1 MTHDMYILLSYC
13 YILDTSHQFIRI
25 LYKIYLC
32 ANNAYRS
39 VPMAPWPPLSK
50 ASSSSSLF
58 SVAVLDPSLWSDLIE
73 YSAVTMTI
81 YHLHFRSLFLFL
93 FWLSIFHVSR
103 WSVCFVW
110 PTRMLHSG
118 NYISTG
124 TPHTKERESVFYNRS
139 ASAGS
144 QRTTEELY
152 ASTRK
157 VRCKREE
164 LGGPL

>member
-1 MTHDMYILLSYC
+1 
-13 YILDTSHQFIRI
+13 
-25 LYKIYLC
+25 
-32 ANNAYRS
+32 
-39 VPMAPWPPLSK
+39 MAPWPPLSK

-81 YHLHFRSLFLFL
+81 YHIYTSGVCFRFCFI
-93 FWLSIFHVSR
+93 WLSIFHVSR